1 MGDTIQTVEIK
12 DTYSKLKYT
21 NKQTDTHTT
30 ETLYKFFLLFT
41 DLEIM
46 KIIHNII

>member
-1 MGDTIQTVEIK
+1 MGDTMQTVEIK

-30 ETLYKFFLLFT
+30 ETLYKFFSIVYRSR
-41 DLEIM
+41 DYED
-46 KIIHNII
+46 NS